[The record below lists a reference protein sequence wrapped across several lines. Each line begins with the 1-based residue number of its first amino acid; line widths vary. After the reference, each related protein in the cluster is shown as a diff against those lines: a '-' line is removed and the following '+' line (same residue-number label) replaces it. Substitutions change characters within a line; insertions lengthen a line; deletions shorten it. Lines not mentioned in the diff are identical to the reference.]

1 MVYIIDPQNAGI
13 SGNMIIGALVDL
25 GADGEKVKCLM
36 EDVAV
41 DFGEVEVSL
50 NKVNK
55 SGIDATFCN
64 VKTIDEDNENNHH
77 VHFPDFMEK
86 IDLLKY
92 ADIENLTDEMVEM
105 AKKVFKRIAI
115 SESRVHGKSLEEVHF
130 HEVGA
135 ADAVADVLGSI
146 CAYFDLGMNNDK
158 VVGLPIAVGG
168 GVVKTAHGRIPVP
181 APASLDILKGLNED
195 SFKDFSKG
203 EAKCIGGP
211 VNSELATPTGS
222 AIYAEICDEIS
233 EFIPPVKPKKI
244 AYGAGKKDFDHPNIL
259 RIIETSDISEK
270 DTIDVIE
277 TNLDHLTGEEI
288 GYLFDNLLDNGA
300 SDVSITPII
309 MKKNRQGSLLKVISK
324 RKNRNQLVN
333 VIFKETG
340 SLGIR
345 IAPNLHRGIAK
356 REFVKKE
363 FEINGEIFEVT
374 FKNGYVNGEIISS
387 RAEYE
392 DLKKIAQ
399 KTGLPL
405 IKVKEMI
412 R

>member
-1 MVYIIDPQNAGI
+1 MTIIIDPQSSGI
-13 SGNMIIGALVDL
+13 AGNMIIGALVDL
-25 GADGEKVKCLM
+25 GANKDELKEIMEKSAEAFGKVKVSFNKISKHGIDSTFCHVEMIEHQPPVNYPEFIEKIESLDIDEKVK
-36 EDVAV
+36 ET
-41 DFGEVEVSL
+41 S
-50 NKVNK
+50 
-55 SGIDATFCN
+55 IN
-64 VKTIDEDNENNHH
+64 VFE
-77 VHFPDFMEK
+77 
-86 IDLLKY
+86 
-92 ADIENLTDEMVEM
+92 
-105 AKKVFKRIAI
+105 RIAKA
-115 SESRVHGKSLEEVHF
+115 ESKVHGKTLQTIHF

-135 ADAVADVLGSI
+135 SDAVADVIGSI
-146 CAYFDLGMNNDK
+146 YAYYSLNLNQQK
-158 VVGLPIAVGG
+158 IIGLPIAVGG
-168 GVVKTAHGRIPVP
+168 GRVKTAHGTIPVP
-181 APASLDILKGLNED
+181 APAVLEILKDAN
-195 SFKDFSKG
+195 
-203 EAKCIGGP
+203 IVGGP
-211 VNSELATPTGS
+211 VDSELATPTGS

-233 EFIPPVKPKKI
+233 EFIPHIKPKKI

-288 GYLFDNLLDNGA
+288 GYLFDKLLDNGA

>member
-1 MVYIIDPQNAGI
+1 MTIIIDPQSSGI
-13 SGNMIIGALVDL
+13 AGNMIIGALVDL
-25 GADGEKVKCLM
+25 GANKDELKEIMEKSAEAFGKVK
-36 EDVAV
+36 
-41 DFGEVEVSL
+41 VSF
-50 NKVNK
+50 NKISK
-55 SGIDATFCN
+55 HGIDSTFCHVEMIEHLPPVNYPEFIEKIESLDIDEN
-64 VKTIDEDNENNHH
+64 VKETSIN
-77 VHFPDFMEK
+77 
-86 IDLLKY
+86 
-92 ADIENLTDEMVEM
+92 
-105 AKKVFKRIAI
+105 VFERIAEA
-115 SESRVHGKSLEEVHF
+115 ESKVHGKTLQTIHF

-135 ADAVADVLGSI
+135 SDAVADVIGSI
-146 CAYFDLGMNNDK
+146 YAYYSLNLNQQK
-158 VVGLPIAVGG
+158 IIGLPIAVGG
-168 GVVKTAHGRIPVP
+168 GRVKTAHGTIPVP
-181 APASLDILKGLNED
+181 APAVLEILKDAN
-195 SFKDFSKG
+195 
-203 EAKCIGGP
+203 IVGGP
-211 VNSELATPTGS
+211 VDSELATPTGS

-233 EFIPPVKPKKI
+233 EFIPHIKPKKI

-288 GYLFDNLLDNGA
+288 GYLFDKLLDNGA

-363 FEINGEIFEVT
+363 FEINGETFEVT

>member
-1 MVYIIDPQNAGI
+1 MTIIIDPQSSGI
-13 SGNMIIGALVDL
+13 AGNMIIGALVDL
-25 GADGEKVKCLM
+25 GANKDELKEIMEKSAEAFGKVKVSFNKISKHGIDSTFCHVEMIEHQPPVNYPEFIEKIESLDIDEKVK
-36 EDVAV
+36 ET
-41 DFGEVEVSL
+41 S
-50 NKVNK
+50 
-55 SGIDATFCN
+55 IN
-64 VKTIDEDNENNHH
+64 VFE
-77 VHFPDFMEK
+77 
-86 IDLLKY
+86 
-92 ADIENLTDEMVEM
+92 
-105 AKKVFKRIAI
+105 RIAKA
-115 SESRVHGKSLEEVHF
+115 ESKVHGKTLQTIHF

-135 ADAVADVLGSI
+135 SDAVADVIGSI
-146 CAYFDLGMNNDK
+146 YAYYSLNLNQQK
-158 VVGLPIAVGG
+158 IIGLPIAVGG
-168 GVVKTAHGRIPVP
+168 GRVKTAHGTIPVP
-181 APASLDILKGLNED
+181 APAVLEILKDAN
-195 SFKDFSKG
+195 
-203 EAKCIGGP
+203 IVGGP
-211 VNSELATPTGS
+211 VDSELATPTGS

-363 FEINGEIFEVT
+363 FEINGETFEVT

-405 IKVKEMI
+405 LKVKEMI

>member
-1 MVYIIDPQNAGI
+1 MTIIIDPQSSGI
-13 SGNMIIGALVDL
+13 AGNMIIGALVDL
-25 GADGEKVKCLM
+25 GANKDELKEIMEKSAEAFGKVKVSFNKISKHGIDSTFCHVEMIEHQPPVNYPEFIEKIESLDIDEKVK
-36 EDVAV
+36 ET
-41 DFGEVEVSL
+41 S
-50 NKVNK
+50 
-55 SGIDATFCN
+55 IN
-64 VKTIDEDNENNHH
+64 VFE
-77 VHFPDFMEK
+77 
-86 IDLLKY
+86 
-92 ADIENLTDEMVEM
+92 
-105 AKKVFKRIAI
+105 RIAKA
-115 SESRVHGKSLEEVHF
+115 ESKVHGKTLQTVHF

-135 ADAVADVLGSI
+135 SDAVADVIGSI
-146 CAYFDLGMNNDK
+146 YAYYSLNLNQQK
-158 VVGLPIAVGG
+158 IIGLPIAVGG
-168 GVVKTAHGRIPVP
+168 GRVKTAHGTIPVP
-181 APASLDILKGLNED
+181 APAVLEILKDAN
-195 SFKDFSKG
+195 
-203 EAKCIGGP
+203 IVGGP
-211 VNSELATPTGS
+211 VDSELATPTGS

-233 EFIPPVKPKKI
+233 EFIPQIKPKKI

-288 GYLFDNLLDNGA
+288 GYLFDKLLDNGA

-363 FEINGEIFEVT
+363 FEINGETFEVT

>member
-1 MVYIIDPQNAGI
+1 MTIIIDPQSSGI
-13 SGNMIIGALVDL
+13 AGNMIIGALVDL
-25 GADGEKVKCLM
+25 GANKDELKEIMEKSAEAFGKVKVSFNKISKHGIDSTFCHVEMIENQPPVNYPEFIEKIESLDIDEKVK
-36 EDVAV
+36 ET
-41 DFGEVEVSL
+41 S
-50 NKVNK
+50 
-55 SGIDATFCN
+55 IN
-64 VKTIDEDNENNHH
+64 VFE
-77 VHFPDFMEK
+77 
-86 IDLLKY
+86 
-92 ADIENLTDEMVEM
+92 
-105 AKKVFKRIAI
+105 RIAKA
-115 SESRVHGKSLEEVHF
+115 ESKVHGKTLQTIHF

-135 ADAVADVLGSI
+135 SDAVADVIGSI
-146 CAYFDLGMNNDK
+146 YAYYSLNLNQQK
-158 VVGLPIAVGG
+158 IIGLPIAVGG
-168 GVVKTAHGRIPVP
+168 GRVKTAHGTIPVP
-181 APASLDILKGLNED
+181 APAVLEILKDAN
-195 SFKDFSKG
+195 
-203 EAKCIGGP
+203 IVGGP
-211 VNSELATPTGS
+211 VDSELATPTGS

-233 EFIPPVKPKKI
+233 EFIPHIKPKKI

-288 GYLFDNLLDNGA
+288 GYLFDKLLDNGA